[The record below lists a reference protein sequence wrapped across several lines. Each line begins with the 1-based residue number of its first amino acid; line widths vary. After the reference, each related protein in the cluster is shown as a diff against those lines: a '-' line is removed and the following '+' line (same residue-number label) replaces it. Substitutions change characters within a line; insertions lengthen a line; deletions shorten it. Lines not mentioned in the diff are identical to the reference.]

1 MTYLDNIERQF
12 RCLSRRRK
20 ASLCRG
26 PAMRCETFRCRCF
39 GSRDREN
46 NKWASVIGTTKS
58 GQAEKSE
65 GNLRWKCIIVFSS
78 NCKQELQLLWFWR
91 SFLIVI
97 FVIFFVVAKTILQLP
112 SIKTYH
118 FYSCWQTHKMIFERN
133 LINFF
138 ERIHFDMIKDKNPQ
152 LDQILHFIIFNF

>member
-1 MTYLDNIERQF
+1 MSNWEVKKKKKFDATSNQPWKFNQSCPVLDPKCTYLPARLIYSLVTFSKINLAITYCRLILTVNVFGRIALTSTNLNVTYLDNIERQF

-26 PAMRCETFRCRCF
+26 SAMRCETFRCRCF

-65 GNLRWKCIIVFSS
+65 GNLR
-78 NCKQELQLLWFWR
+78 
-91 SFLIVI
+91 
-97 FVIFFVVAKTILQLP
+97 
-112 SIKTYH
+112 
-118 FYSCWQTHKMIFERN
+118 
-133 LINFF
+133 
-138 ERIHFDMIKDKNPQ
+138 
-152 LDQILHFIIFNF
+152 